1 MQHRIR
7 GLVVNSSK
15 INDIFSIDYK
25 RDLLSGIRLKPEFEF
40 TNDGLLKNT
49 KYYYE
54 TEDKQLVVFVDEEY
68 VYSPKDLDLNPS
80 ERAIIRREKKW
91 HWTFQNGEID
101 NNSDNVKVKPKN
113 YDTYAARISI
123 GTRRRKNIIGRA
135 SENIATVL
143 VLTGKASST
152 SDAVNK
158 LRVFSRENNAELQA
172 YSEYADTEIY
182 NTILNLNLDWLQAI
196 LPTVDNLP
204 SALIPYKP
212 LIETKLLDMQGVTVK
227 DYLVLK
233 LKGLVK

>member
-152 SDAVNK
+152 QDAVNK
-158 LRVFSRENNAELQA
+158 LRDFSRLNNDGLQA
-172 YSEYADTEIY
+172 YTQYADTQIY
-182 NTILNLNLDWLQAI
+182 EDINGLDYSWLDSI
-196 LPTVDNLP
+196 LPPANNLP
-204 SALIPYKP
+204 GVLLPYKP
-212 LIETKLLDMQGVTVK
+212 LIETKLSDLQGKTVRE
-227 DYLVLK
+227 YLVLK